1 MKKVVSILFVLLLLV
16 AVMPS
21 GAFCEEKDDRQK
33 TAGAVIAGE
42 KTGSEMSAG
51 MKAGSI
57 VIGALVIAGVLIAV
71 LSGPGA
77 DAPAPIFH

>member
-1 MKKVVSILFVLLLLV
+1 MKKVVSVLFVLLLLI

-21 GAFCEEKDDRQK
+21 GVFCEEKAEPQK
-33 TAGAVIAGE
+33 TAGAVTAGE
-42 KTGSEMSAG
+42 KTGGEMSAG

>member
-1 MKKVVSILFVLLLLV
+1 MKKVLGVFLVLLLLV

-21 GAFCEEKDDRQK
+21 GVFSQEKAEPQK
-33 TAGAVIAGE
+33 TAGAVTAGE

-51 MKAGSI
+51 MKAGSV

-77 DAPAPIFH
+77 DAPAPILH